1 MNIRFQNSDQR
12 TQQNIQSFHEP
23 ALRVL
28 EELYERNRANLC
40 KKGYDE
46 NNAAITREGLS
57 QQIAR
62 RFRIAMYLAQQ
73 VVNSLVRVDAVESFG
88 GYVKPKAVT
97 E

>member
-1 MNIRFQNSDQR
+1 MNIRFQNSDHR

-28 EELYERNRANLC
+28 EELYERNRSNLR

-46 NNAAITREGLS
+46 NNAAITREELS

-62 RFRIAMYLAQQ
+62 RFRIAVYFAQQ
-73 VVNSLVRVDAVESFG
+73 VVNSLVRSGVVESFG